1 MSLKMSQPKSS
12 LVFWR
17 LFNTRGV
24 SLQRYLE
31 EKETLVGLR
40 FAFARF
46 SWKNSRQ
53 TLSSL

>member
-1 MSLKMSQPKSS
+1 MSQSKSS
-12 LVFWR
+12 LVFWK

-24 SLQRYLE
+24 SRQRYLG